1 MAPVRHLRVALFLWL
16 GSISLA
22 ALRADEAP
30 RQLFFTWQGDTGTT
44 LTVTFQTFTAEP
56 IPAAVYW
63 DTVAR
68 EGMVEDYRQQTSG
81 EAFRIDGLDDRW
93 IYRIE
98 LTGLTPGATV
108 FLVAG
113 SPGGGIS
120 REYKVRTLPHDARPL
135 RLVTGGDMGPSYLAR
150 KLLREAAKTSPDV
163 ALVGGDLAYADGDI
177 AKVDR
182 WDALLTYY
190 TEEMVTPEGFA
201 IPVIASIGNHEVI
214 GGYSGDKTKAP
225 FFFGLFGQHPE
236 KTYFARR
243 LGANLAVVVLDT
255 GHIAPH
261 EGEQAAW
268 LDRTLAEL
276 ADVPFRAALYHV
288 PLYPSHRA
296 YDGRGSVAGREHWG
310 PLFDR
315 HQLTVAF
322 ENHDHMHKRTPLLKA
337 NAVSRDGTLYIGD
350 GCWGRSPRT
359 LDEAGRWYLETASA
373 VAHFWV
379 VDVDPSGL
387 VYRAVDARGRVFDTY
402 PTDIPGAIEAA
413 QIYRSL
419 PPSYTLPREWV
430 TIAPWTLAGP
440 NRGTTT
446 LTFTNGSPHPVQL
459 SVASNRAPRGAKLI
473 TPADA
478 VSANA
483 GATVSL
489 PLSFTAETPLNPEA
503 LAYFRV
509 EVTARAAATDA
520 APASMWQGNVVVPAA
535 Q

>member
-1 MAPVRHLRVALFLWL
+1 MASFPLLRIALFWSFGFLL
-16 GSISLA
+16 ISL
-22 ALRADEAP
+22 RAEAP

-44 LTVTFQTFTAEP
+44 LTVTFQTFTADP
-56 IPAAVYW
+56 IPAVVYW

-81 EAFRIDGLDDRW
+81 EAFRIEGLNDRW
-93 IYRIE
+93 IYRVE
-98 LTGLTPGATV
+98 LTGLTPGGTL

-113 SPGGGIS
+113 DPRSGIS

-135 RLVTGGDMGPSYLAR
+135 RVVTGGDLGFSYLAR
-150 KLLREAAKTSPDV
+150 KLLREAARTSPDV

-201 IPVIASIGNHEVI
+201 IPLIASIGNHEVI
-214 GGYSGDKTKAP
+214 GGYLGDKSKAP
-225 FFFGLFGQHPE
+225 FFFGLLGQDPE
-236 KTYFARR
+236 KTYFMRR
-243 LGANLAVVVLDT
+243 LGANLAVVVLDS

-261 EGEQAAW
+261 DGEQAAW

-276 ADVPFRAALYHV
+276 ADVPFRAAIYHV

-296 YDGRGSVAGREHWG
+296 FDGQGSVAGRKHWG

-315 HQLTVAF
+315 HRLTVAF

-350 GCWGRSPRT
+350 GCWGVRPRT

-379 VDVDPSGL
+379 VDVEPSGL

-402 PTDIPGAIEAA
+402 PADIPGAVEAA
-413 QIYRSL
+413 RIYRSL
-419 PPSYTLPREWV
+419 PPAYTLPGGW
-430 TIAPWTLAGP
+430 TKIAPWTPAGP
-440 NRGTTT
+440 NRGSTT
-446 LTFTNGSPHPVQL
+446 LTFTNGGQHPVQL
-459 SVASNRAPRGAKLI
+459 SVVSNRAPRGARLVA
-473 TPADA
+473 PADTPS
-478 VSANA
+478 VKP
-483 GATVSL
+483 GATVTL
-489 PLSFTAETPLNPEA
+489 PLSFTAERPLDREG
-503 LAYFRV
+503 LGYFRV
-509 EVTARAAATDA
+509 EVTARAETADPTSAAI
-520 APASMWQGNVVVPAA
+520 WQGNVVVPAA
-535 Q
+535 R